1 MPSTFSKEDFINEF
15 VGALSILSLAESE
28 GIKAA
33 ENEYDRLVFVACG
46 APYQMMRSIHYWT
59 DKYAVSTD
67 VRVFHAG
74 EIVHLNPAFL
84 NERTIVFLGSHSGTT
99 REVIEAAEFLKSKAC
114 KTFAF
119 TQQADSALGKKVDQ
133 VFPYGRST
141 QGYFSSLMLTLA
153 FTSGFLKEREKEW
166 DFHEDLMKSLP
177 NFPGTLAAAKSEWQ
191 EKGHTD
197 ADVLKGADSIY
208 FIGSGPTFTT
218 AYIFAACF
226 LMEMQWMRAFTLSAA
241 EFFHG
246 PFEVFD
252 KETSV
257 VLLLGEDFS
266 RPEAERVL
274 KFCRDYLSEP
284 IIYDSREFAMPGIHD
299 KIRPMLAPFILD
311 SAMTNIVESLAE
323 LNNHP
328 LTTRRY
334 MGKVDY

>member
-1 MPSTFSKEDFINEF
+1 MTIQFDKEEFTKEFS
-15 VGALSILSLAESE
+15 GAMSMLPLAESE
-28 GIKAA
+28 GINAA
-33 ENEYDRLVFVACG
+33 ENGYDRLVFVACG
-46 APYQMMRSIHYWT
+46 APYQMMRSIQYWT
-59 DKYAVSTD
+59 DTYAASTN

-74 EIVHLNPAFL
+74 EFVHLNPAFL
-84 NERTIVFLGSHSGTT
+84 NGQTIVFLGSHSGTT
-99 REVIEAAEFLKSKAC
+99 HEVIEAAEFLKGKPC

-119 TQQADSALGKKVDQ
+119 TQQADSTLGKNVSQ
-133 VFPYGRST
+133 VFPYGRSN

-153 FTSGFLKEREKEW
+153 FISGFLKEREKGW
-166 DFHEDLMKSLP
+166 DFHEELMGSLT
-177 NFPGTLAAAKSEWQ
+177 NFPDALAGAKSMWQ
-191 EKGHTD
+191 EKGRT
-197 ADVLKGADSIY
+197 AAEILKGADSAF
-208 FIGSGPTFTT
+208 FIGSGPAFTT

-226 LMEMQWMRAFTLSAA
+226 LMEMQWMRAFPLSAA

-246 PFEVFD
+246 PFEVLD
-252 KETSV
+252 KETPV
-257 VLLLGEDFS
+257 VLLLGEDAS

-284 IIYDSREFAMPGIHD
+284 IIYDSRENAMPGIHM